1 MLQVQE
7 YLKTQSHDAL
17 TEELGIKVTRHDT
30 LPLVIL
36 NYNQIESPKTHPVVR
51 ECRGLVLHAETHE
64 IVARSFPRFF
74 NWGEVAEEMPD
85 FDFSDFI
92 IQSKEDG
99 SLILIYHFDDEW
111 RVNTRGSFAADNMQF
126 QDFTWTHG
134 ILKALHCEK
143 MSDLDD
149 VLDPALTYVGEFCS
163 SWNKIVRT
171 YSEPVIYLLTAFE
184 GERELPWD
192 ELEKRELASDR
203 MCAGGFMSTP
213 TRIEFSNID
222 EIQDF
227 IKQEEGDDP
236 TFEGVVIR
244 DRAGRR
250 WKIKSATYL
259 GLHRL
264 RGEGDNIWNP
274 KHLIPFILAGE
285 EDELM
290 TYFPEVR
297 GTFYEYKCRVLEA
310 YTDLVEL
317 WGDHWSIEDQKEFAI
332 AIKDESPFVGIL
344 FNLRKKHG
352 EHQQAKHLKSAWRE
366 QADSIFKNLFKKK

>member
-7 YLKTQSHDAL
+7 YLKTKSYDAL
-17 TEELGIKVTRHDT
+17 TDELGIKVTRHDT

-36 NYNQIESPKTHPVVR
+36 NYHQIESPKTHPVVR

-92 IQSKEDG
+92 TQSKEDG
-99 SLILIYHFDDEW
+99 SLVLIYCFEDEW
-111 RVNTRGSFAADNMQF
+111 HINTRGSFSQDNMQF
-126 QDFTWTHG
+126 QDFSWEEA
-134 ILKALHCEK
+134 ICRALNIK
-143 MSDLDD
+143 RVSDLHGFLHPDI
-149 VLDPALTYVGEFCS
+149 TYVGEFCS

-171 YSEPVIYLLTAFE
+171 YSDPVVYLLTAFE
-184 GERELPWD
+184 GERELTWD
-192 ELEKRELASDR
+192 QLDTYEMAHSI
-203 MCAGGFMSTP
+203 MSVP
-213 TRIEFSNID
+213 GRINLKNID
-222 EIQDF
+222 EIHF
-227 IKQEEGDDP
+227 LIKEQEKDDP

-297 GTFYEYKCRVLEA
+297 GTFFEYKCRVLEA
-310 YTDLVEL
+310 YADLVEL
-317 WGDHWSIEDQKEFAI
+317 WGDHWSIEDQKKFAI
-332 AIKDESPFVGIL
+332 AIKDETPFAGIL

-352 EHQQAKHLKSAWRE
+352 EHQQAKHLKAAWRE
-366 QADSIFKNLFKKK
+366 QADSIFKNLFKK

>member
-7 YLKTQSHDAL
+7 YLNTKSLDDL
-17 TEELGIKVTRHDT
+17 SEELGIKVVRHNT

-36 NYNQIESPKTHPVVR
+36 NYNQIDSPKTHPIVR
-51 ECRGLVLHAETHE
+51 ECRGLTLDKRDWS
-64 IVARSFPRFF
+64 IVAKSMDRFF
-74 NWGEVAEEMPD
+74 NWGEVVEEMPD

-99 SLILIYHFDDEW
+99 SLILIYHYDGEW
-111 RVNTRGSFAADNMQF
+111 RVNTRGSFAQDNMQF
-126 QDFTWTHG
+126 QEFTWTHG

-143 MSDLDD
+143 MSDLYQYFDTR
-149 VLDPALTYVGEFCS
+149 LTYIGEFCS

-171 YSEPVIYLLTAFE
+171 YKEPVVYLLTAFE
-184 GERELPWD
+184 GERELSWD
-192 ELEKRELASDR
+192 ELDERALANDR
-203 MCAGGFMSTP
+203 AGSIMDTP

-222 EIQDF
+222 EIQNF
-227 IKQEEGDDP
+227 IKQEEENDP

-285 EDELM
+285 EDELF
-290 TYFPEVR
+290 TYFEEIRP
-297 GTFYEYKCRVLEA
+297 TFYEYKCRVLEA

-317 WGDHWSIEDQKEFAI
+317 WGDHWTIEDQKEFAL
-332 AIKDESPFVGIL
+332 AIKDETPFAGIL
-344 FNLRKKHG
+344 FNLRKKYG
-352 EHQQAKHLKSAWRE
+352 EHQRSKHLKEEWRNSAD
-366 QADSIFKNLFKKK
+366 AIFKNLFKK